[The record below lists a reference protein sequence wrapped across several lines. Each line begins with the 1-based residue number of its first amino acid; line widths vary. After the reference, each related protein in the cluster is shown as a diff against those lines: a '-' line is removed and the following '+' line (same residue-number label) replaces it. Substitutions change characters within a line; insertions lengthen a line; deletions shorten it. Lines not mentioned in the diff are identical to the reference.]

1 MRIGGI
7 TDFSTVDWYGCPS
20 MVVFF
25 AGCNFKCPYCQNS
38 ALIPTD
44 SGEEVELGL
53 LRDRMQ
59 KALTPVETIEAVVFT
74 GGEPTLQG
82 EELIDA
88 AQIVKDFGLM
98 LMLDTNGSITESFN
112 RIIDTGLI
120 DRVAL
125 DVKAPLNE
133 EDYRKVSGSK
143 KKGLVESI
151 REAIRICKDRD
162 IPLEARTTVA
172 PTISDDPDSIRMIS
186 EEISGKSTVY
196 YLQQYDN
203 HGEILD
209 SELKEMAPPTRDRMI
224 ELADIACSTGL
235 RDVYIKTRRNGL
247 ERVC

>member
-25 AGCNFKCPYCQNS
+25 AGCNFRCPYCQNS
-38 ALIPTD
+38 ALIPMD
-44 SGEEVELGL
+44 SGEEAGL
-53 LRDRMQ
+53 DLLKERIE

-74 GGEPTLQG
+74 GGEPTLQSK
-82 EELIDA
+82 ELIKA
-88 AQIVKDFGLM
+88 AKIVKDYDLK
-98 LMLDTNGSITESFN
+98 LMLDTNGSLTKPFK
-112 RIIDTGLI
+112 RILNTGLI

-133 EDYRKVSGSK
+133 EVYKEVSGSK
-143 KKGLVESI
+143 QESVVESVM
-151 REAIRICKDRD
+151 EAMRTCNKMN

-172 PTISDDPDSIRMIS
+172 PTISDEPDFIRRIA
-186 EEISGKSTVY
+186 EEIKDYTTVY

-209 SELKEMAPPTRDRMI
+209 EKLKEMPPPNRKKMM
-224 ELADIACSTGL
+224 ELTDIACSTGL
-235 RDVYIKTRRNGL
+235 RNIYIKTRRNGL